1 MTRNNKTTPNTRT
14 WVLYILVGVLFMAG
28 VVLASGWKALHATEE
43 RFCQTIAFVKSQ
55 STSFEQYNDTI
66 TAKALRRTAVSV
78 HQLAG
83 DAALDLSDPHC
94 LKQQTETLWLTGIS
108 VLRPDGTLLCEYTA
122 NGIGYAQLEDQLK
135 KETALDVFR
144 FPQKTYLKRVLL
156 ADGSAVDVAAHRAD
170 HQEVILLAYRCT
182 PAKFVEG
189 TALSIQSILDGYPE
203 ETSGTLFIVQNNQV
217 IASNRPELIG
227 QDTTASPPVQ
237 EIRSAGLAEKLTPTH
252 GWNGSGC
259 YFGMYSHGRSFDLYA
274 YTDEKTVFR
283 ESLTLVLTAL
293 VCYILLVS
301 VLQMLRRRSVQEM
314 EQQKKEQEKK
324 YQTQLEE
331 QNRKLEIALQHE
343 GAANR
348 AKREFLFNM
357 SHDIRTPMNAIIG
370 FTSLAA
376 THIDN
381 REQVLD
387 YLKKISTSSQHLL
400 SLINDVLDMSRI
412 ESGKVKIEEKAVH
425 LPDLVHDVRSII
437 QPNVAAKRL
446 SLFIDTMDIEDE
458 DIITDPLRLN
468 QILLNILSN
477 AIKFTPTGG
486 MISIRIA
493 QKNGAPKGC
502 VCYEFRIKDN
512 GIGMSEEFQKHIFE
526 EFSREESSTV
536 SGIQGTGLGM
546 SITKN
551 IVDLMGG
558 TIALT
563 SEPGKGTEFIVTLC
577 FTRSGQKA
585 EPKQLPQLEGLR
597 ALVADDDTNTCL
609 NVSTML
615 SKIGM
620 RPEWTISGKE
630 AVIRTKYAVEQGDEF
645 SVYIIDWLIPDMNG
659 IEIVRQIRK
668 VIGNRCPIII
678 LTAYDWADIEDE
690 ARAAGVT
697 AFCEKPLFLSE
708 LRRVLAE
715 PFRAE
720 PASKPAQPTAA
731 DLKGKKLL
739 LVEDN
744 ELNREIALEILKEAG
759 FVVDTAEDG
768 AVAVQKIKQAAPG
781 QYDLILMDIQM
792 PNLDGYEATRQI
804 RALPDA
810 RKASI
815 PIFAMTANAFE
826 EDRQNALAAGM
837 NGHIAK
843 PLDVPHLLRVLA
855 DALKK

>member
-14 WVLYILVGVLFMAG
+14 WVLYILVGALFMAG
-28 VVLASGWKALHATEE
+28 VILASGWKALHATEE
-43 RFCQTIAFVKSQ
+43 RFCQTIEFVKSQ

-122 NGIGYAQLEDQLK
+122 NGIGYAQLEDRLK

-170 HQEVILLAYRCT
+170 HEEVILLAYRCT

-189 TALSIQSILDGYPE
+189 TALSVQSILDGYPE

-274 YTDEKTVFR
+274 YTDEKTVFHA
-283 ESLTLVLTAL
+283 SLTLVLTAL

-630 AVIRTKYAVEQGDEF
+630 AVIRTKYAVEQGDAF

-720 PASKPAQPTAA
+720 PASEPAQPSAA

-810 RKASI
+810 EKASI

>member
-78 HQLAG
+78 HQLAS

-122 NGIGYAQLEDQLK
+122 NGIGYAQLEDRLK

-170 HQEVILLAYRCT
+170 HEEVILLAYRCT

-189 TALSIQSILDGYPE
+189 TALSVQSILDGYPE

-630 AVIRTKYAVEQGDEF
+630 AVIRTKYAVEQGDAF

-720 PASKPAQPTAA
+720 PASEPAQPSAA

-810 RKASI
+810 EKASI

>member
-237 EIRSAGLAEKLTPTH
+237 EIRSTGFAEKLTPTH

-274 YTDEKTVFR
+274 YTDEKTVFHA
-283 ESLTLVLTAL
+283 SLTLVLTAL

-630 AVIRTKYAVEQGDEF
+630 AVIRTKYAVEQGDAF

-720 PASKPAQPTAA
+720 PASNPAQPTAA

-810 RKASI
+810 EKANI

-843 PLDVPHLLRVLA
+843 PLDVPHLLRVLT

>member
-1 MTRNNKTTPNTRT
+1 MTRNNKTTPNTRI

-28 VVLASGWKALHATEE
+28 VVLASGWKALHVTEE

-122 NGIGYAQLEDQLK
+122 NGIGYAQLEDRLK

-170 HQEVILLAYRCT
+170 HEEVILLAYRCT

-189 TALSIQSILDGYPE
+189 TALSVQSILDGYPE

-274 YTDEKTVFR
+274 YTDEKTVFH

-720 PASKPAQPTAA
+720 PASEPAQPTAA

-768 AVAVQKIKQAAPG
+768 AVAVRKIKQAAPG

-810 RKASI
+810 EKANI

>member
-122 NGIGYAQLEDQLK
+122 NGIGYAQLEDRLK

-170 HQEVILLAYRCT
+170 HEEVILLAYRCT

-189 TALSIQSILDGYPE
+189 TALSVQSILDGYPE

-237 EIRSAGLAEKLTPTH
+237 EIRSVGLAEKLTPTH

-274 YTDEKTVFR
+274 YTDEKTVFH

-446 SLFIDTMDIEDE
+446 SLFIDAMDIEDE

-720 PASKPAQPTAA
+720 PASEPSHPTAA

-810 RKASI
+810 EKASI

>member
-1 MTRNNKTTPNTRT
+1 MARKNRTTPDKRIWTAY
-14 WVLYILVGVLFMAG
+14 LIIGVLLMAG
-28 VVLASGWKALHATEE
+28 VAFFSSWRAMRTAEE
-43 RFCQTIAFVKSQ
+43 RFCQTLEFVKSQ
-55 STSFEQYNDTI
+55 STSFEKHNDTI
-66 TAKALRRTAVSV
+66 TAKALRRTAVAV
-78 HQLAG
+78 HQLAENP
-83 DAALDLSDPHC
+83 ALDLSDPQC
-94 LKQQTETLWLTGIS
+94 LNRQTEKLWLTGIS
-108 VLRPDGTLLCEYTA
+108 VLGPDGTLRCESTT
-122 NGIGYAQLEDQLK
+122 NGIGYDRFGDQLK
-135 KETALDVFR
+135 NDAVLDVLSYPR
-144 FPQKTYLKRVLL
+144 KTYVKRVLL
-156 ADGSAVDVAAHRAD
+156 EDGSAVDVAAHRA
-170 HQEVILLAYRCT
+170 ESTELLLLAYRYT
-182 PAKFVEG
+182 PAEFVEE
-189 TALSIQSILDGYPE
+189 TALSIQSILDGYPA

-217 IASNRPELIG
+217 VAANRPELIG
-227 QDTTASPPVQ
+227 QDVAGSPLAQ
-237 EIRSAGLAEKLTPTH
+237 GIRKAGAAEKLTHTRD
-252 GWNGSGC
+252 WNGSGC
-259 YFGMYSHGRSFDLYA
+259 YFGMFCHGRSFDLYA
-274 YTDEKTVFR
+274 YTDEKIIFR
-283 ESLTLVLTAL
+283 ESLLLILTVLVS
-293 VCYILLVS
+293 YILLVMI
-301 VLQMLRRRSVQEM
+301 LQLLRRRSVQEM
-314 EQQKKEQEKK
+314 ELQKKEQERK

-370 FTSLAA
+370 FTSLAV

-437 QPNVAAKRL
+437 QPNVSAKRL
-446 SLFIDTMDIEDE
+446 SLFIDTMDVENE

-493 QKNGAPKGC
+493 EKNGAPAGRA
-502 VCYEFRIKDN
+502 CYEFRIKDN

-526 EFSREESSTV
+526 EFAREENSTV

-558 TIALT
+558 TIAIE
-563 SEPGKGTEFIVTLC
+563 SEPGKGSEFIVNLC
-577 FTRSGQKA
+577 FALSGQKV
-585 EPKQLPQLEGLR
+585 ELRQLPQLEGLR
-597 ALVADDDTNTCL
+597 ALVADDDTDTCL
-609 NVSTML
+609 SVSTML

-620 RPEWTISGKE
+620 RPEWTISGRE
-630 AVIRTKYAVEQGDEF
+630 AVIRTRYAMEQGDEF

-668 VIGNRCPIII
+668 VIGDSCPIII

-720 PASKPAQPTAA
+720 PASEPAQPTAA

-810 RKASI
+810 EKASI

>member
-1 MTRNNKTTPNTRT
+1 MTRNNKATPNTRT
-14 WVLYILVGVLFMAG
+14 WVLYVLVGVLFMAG
-28 VVLASGWKALHATEE
+28 VVLASGWKALHVTEE

-78 HQLAG
+78 YQLAG

-170 HQEVILLAYRCT
+170 HEEVILLAYRCT

-189 TALSIQSILDGYPE
+189 TALSVQSILDGYPE
-203 ETSGTLFIVQNNQV
+203 ETSGTLFIVQNNQI

-274 YTDEKTVFR
+274 YTDEKAVFH

-301 VLQMLRRRSVQEM
+301 ILQMLRRRSVQEM

-810 RKASI
+810 EKANI

-826 EDRQNALAAGM
+826 EDRQNALEAGM

>member
-1 MTRNNKTTPNTRT
+1 MARKNRT
-14 WVLYILVGVLFMAG
+14 IPDKRIWTAYLIIGVLLMAG
-28 VVLASGWKALHATEE
+28 VAFFSSWRAMRTAEE
-43 RFCQTIAFVKSQ
+43 RFCQTLEFVKSQ
-55 STSFEQYNDTI
+55 STSFEKHNDTI
-66 TAKALRRTAVSV
+66 TAKALRRTAVAV
-78 HQLAG
+78 HQLAENP
-83 DAALDLSDPHC
+83 ALDLSDPQC
-94 LKQQTETLWLTGIS
+94 LNRQTEKLWLTGIS
-108 VLRPDGTLLCEYTA
+108 VLGPDGTLRCESTT
-122 NGIGYAQLEDQLK
+122 NGIGYDRFGDQLK
-135 KETALDVFR
+135 NDAVLDVLSYPR
-144 FPQKTYLKRVLL
+144 KTYVKRVLL
-156 ADGSAVDVAAHRAD
+156 EDGSAVDVAAHRA
-170 HQEVILLAYRCT
+170 ESTELLLLAYRYT
-182 PAKFVEG
+182 PAEFVEE
-189 TALSIQSILDGYPE
+189 TALSIQSILDGYPA

-217 IASNRPELIG
+217 VAANRPELIG
-227 QDTTASPPVQ
+227 QDVAGSPLAQ
-237 EIRSAGLAEKLTPTH
+237 GIRKAGAAEKLTHTRD
-252 GWNGSGC
+252 WNGSGC
-259 YFGMYSHGRSFDLYA
+259 YFGMFCHGRSFDLYA
-274 YTDEKTVFR
+274 YTDEKIIFR
-283 ESLTLVLTAL
+283 ESLLLILTVLVG
-293 VCYILLVS
+293 YILLVMI
-301 VLQMLRRRSVQEM
+301 LQLLRRRSAQEM
-314 EQQKKEQEKK
+314 ELQKKEQERK

-370 FTSLAA
+370 FTSLAV

-412 ESGKVKIEEKAVH
+412 ESGKVKIDEKAVH

-437 QPNVAAKRL
+437 QPNVSAKRL
-446 SLFIDTMDIEDE
+446 SLFIDTMDVENE

-493 QKNGAPKGC
+493 EKNGAPAGRA
-502 VCYEFRIKDN
+502 CYEFRIKDN

-526 EFSREESSTV
+526 EFAREENSTV

-558 TIALT
+558 TIAIE
-563 SEPGKGTEFIVTLC
+563 SEPGKGSEFIVDLC
-577 FTRSGQKA
+577 FALSGQKI
-585 EPKQLPQLEGLR
+585 EPRQLPQLEGLR
-597 ALVADDDTNTCL
+597 ALVADDDTDTCL
-609 NVSTML
+609 SVSTML

-620 RPEWTISGKE
+620 RPEWTISGRE
-630 AVIRTKYAVEQGDEF
+630 AVIRTRYAMEQGDEF

-668 VIGNRCPIII
+668 VIGKSCPIII
-678 LTAYDWADIEDE
+678 LTAYDWADIEEE

-715 PFRAE
+715 PFGAE
-720 PASKPAQPTAA
+720 PACRPVQLNAETF
-731 DLKGKKLL
+731 KGKKIL

-744 ELNREIALEILKEAG
+744 ELNREIAVEILKEAG
-759 FVVDTAEDG
+759 FEVESAEDG
-768 AVAVQKIKQAAPG
+768 KIAVRKMKQAADG

-792 PNLDGYEATRQI
+792 PNMDGYEATRQI

-810 RKASI
+810 AKAGI

-826 EDRQNALAAGM
+826 EDRQNALKAGM

-843 PLDVPHLLRVLA
+843 PLDIPHLLQVLA
-855 DALKK
+855 DVLK

>member
-122 NGIGYAQLEDQLK
+122 NGIGYAQLEDRLK

-189 TALSIQSILDGYPE
+189 TALSVQSILDGYPE

-274 YTDEKTVFR
+274 YTDEKAVFH

-720 PASKPAQPTAA
+720 PASEPAQPTAA

-792 PNLDGYEATRQI
+792 PNLDDYEATRQI

-810 RKASI
+810 EKASI

-826 EDRQNALAAGM
+826 EDRQNALEAGM